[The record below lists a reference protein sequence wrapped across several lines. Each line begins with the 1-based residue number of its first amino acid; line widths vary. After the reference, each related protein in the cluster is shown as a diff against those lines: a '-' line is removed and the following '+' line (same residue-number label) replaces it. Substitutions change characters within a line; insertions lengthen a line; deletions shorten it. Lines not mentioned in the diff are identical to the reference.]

1 MMFILMIPVGF
12 YDGMTSVYALLRPP
26 DFTTFET
33 IKKV

>member
-1 MMFILMIPVGF
+1 MMFLMIPVGF

-26 DFTTFET
+26 DFTIFET